1 MRIFADKRIRTL
13 FHKIFLSM
21 AVFIAVGAGVAR
33 SVGKYYYDSMI
44 APDFTAY
51 FILCCAL
58 CMILT
63 IVVILWRYFQE
74 QNRILEEAAA
84 RVREYMAGNQEAR
97 IACLEEGEL
106 YRLFHEVNSLA
117 AVLNAHTEKE
127 RKAPTA

>member
-58 CMILT
+58 CL
-63 IVVILWRYFQE
+63 
-74 QNRILEEAAA
+74 
-84 RVREYMAGNQEAR
+84 
-97 IACLEEGEL
+97 
-106 YRLFHEVNSLA
+106 SLI
-117 AVLNAHTEKE
+117 HI
-127 RKAPTA
+127 